1 MTWCWSPITF
11 YSPVLLS
18 YGKNT
23 AWIISSSLFP
33 SLSILWLCR
42 ACLSWHRTC
51 NIGWGRRS
59 SPHGIIVIDV
69 DIFVHTVVFGC
80 FHYSVTSGSRAV
92 TLSHKLKAS
101 HSYTICFSKELP
113 DKNKHSFKGQYIS
126 QESWP
131 KGCFAWTKYCLCLE
145 WKIFHCR
152 SIWWCGGQA
161 IVSAFARGTA
171 KPRAHFSY
179 CVMPHQADDNPGNSW
194 EVRGGP
200 SGSSALQGVR
210 G

>member
-59 SPHGIIVIDV
+59 SPHGIIMIDV

-101 HSYTICFSKELP
+101 HSYTICFSKELL

-152 SIWWCGGQA
+152 SKSQATASSSPELVLAWSPLCGL
-161 IVSAFARGTA
+161 GTQVGTLVT
-171 KPRAHFSY
+171 HLHEGII
-179 CVMPHQADDNPGNSW
+179 MT
-194 EVRGGP
+194 
-200 SGSSALQGVR
+200 
-210 G
+210 